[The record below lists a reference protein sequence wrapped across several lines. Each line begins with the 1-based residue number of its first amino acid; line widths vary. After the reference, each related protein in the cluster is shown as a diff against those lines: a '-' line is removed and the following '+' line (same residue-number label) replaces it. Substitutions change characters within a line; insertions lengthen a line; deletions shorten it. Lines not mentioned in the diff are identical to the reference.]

1 MLICFLI
8 PNCSVGSACA
18 LPSGNQKKKNNV
30 KFLNYKIQIATTSVF
45 LIGYIILDLEDYF
58 EINFHAGVMMM
69 EKQ

>member
-1 MLICFLI
+1 MCFAKRK
-8 PNCSVGSACA
+8 SE
-18 LPSGNQKKKNNV
+18 KKNNV

-58 EINFHAGVMMM
+58 EINFHTGVMMM